1 MGENEKLRTIQAKFF
16 SVLRNKNFGEERLA
30 TQVADLTGVSQSTA
44 YKKIRCDSP
53 LTAREYMMLS
63 SHFGVS
69 LDALVLP
76 SDTDFLVR
84 RPNYIRSEKHIIEYL
99 SATANELKRLS
110 SVPHDFYY
118 SARDLPVFLFFTSE
132 PLIRFKIAV
141 WLSELSEGKDF
152 SHYYGIISRDLL
164 TACKS
169 FYNGYKAL
177 NRTEIWSQ
185 NTMDNLAHQIK
196 YYNEIGQLKD
206 REVNE
211 LNTEII
217 KLLDFVMLNMKQ
229 SEEDGKPWE
238 IYEADFLMM
247 ASNGLVLTPKKSVA
261 YISYAGINYLRVEQN
276 EFCKDLESSFI
287 KQKANATSLVASR
300 KSRVLFFNQ
309 LKQRFQ
315 DT

>member
-1 MGENEKLRTIQAKFF
+1 MDENEKLRTIQAKFF

-30 TQVADLTGVSQSTA
+30 THVADVTGVSQSTA

-53 LTAREYMMLS
+53 LTAKEYMLLS
-63 SHFGVS
+63 KYFGVS

-76 SDTDFLVR
+76 SETDFLVR
-84 RPNYIRSEKHIIEYL
+84 RPNYIRTEQHIIDYL
-99 SATANELKRLS
+99 TNTAEELGRLS
-110 SVPHDFYY
+110 SIPHDFYY
-118 SARDLPVFLFFTSE
+118 AARDLPVFLFFTSE

-141 WLSELSEGKDF
+141 WLSELTQGKDF
-152 SHYYGIISRDLL
+152 SHFYGFVSRELMA
-164 TACKS
+164 ACKS

-196 YYNEIGQLKD
+196 YYSEIGQLNPSDVK
-206 REVNE
+206 E
-211 LNTEII
+211 LNDEIV
-217 KLLDFVMLNMKQ
+217 KLLDFVSTNMRQ
-229 SEEDGKPWE
+229 YDEDRKSWE

-247 ASNGLVLTPKKSVA
+247 ASNGLVVTPKKSVA
-261 YISYAGINYLRVEQN
+261 YISYAGINYLRVEQD
-276 EFCKDLESSFI
+276 EFCKDLEASFI

-309 LKQRFQ
+309 LKSRFQ
-315 DT
+315 DI